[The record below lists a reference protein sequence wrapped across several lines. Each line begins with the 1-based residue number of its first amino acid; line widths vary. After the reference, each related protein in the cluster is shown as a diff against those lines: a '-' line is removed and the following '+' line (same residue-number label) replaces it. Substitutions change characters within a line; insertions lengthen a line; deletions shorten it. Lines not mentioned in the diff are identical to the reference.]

1 MIAALLLALAA
12 VVFWAVGQL
21 DWCRVEAEPFDGLTR
36 QRAFDVK
43 GSAWSPWLTPLALVL
58 LAAIA
63 AALSVRGWGLRLIA
77 VLVAAA
83 GVAAAFPVISLLTDG
98 ADPDYAGDV
107 ADMPDRYQ
115 VLLVDVKEWA
125 VATVFAGT
133 LLCVAAGIF
142 LLRAARGGAAPTSKY
157 MTPAARREDAER
169 EIFREYE
176 QRRSA
181 QTRAHAQAEPAD
193 TGAATSERTLWEALD
208 SGLDPTDLDATDL
221 GPADLDHTDPGPTDS
236 ERDGRDRP
244 DSSDG

>member
-12 VVFWAVGQL
+12 VVFWAAGQL
-21 DWCRVEAEPFDGLTR
+21 DWCRVEAEPFDGLTK

-98 ADPDYAGDV
+98 ADTDYAGDV

-115 VLLVDVKEWA
+115 VLLVDVRDWS
-125 VATVFAGT
+125 VATVLAGT
-133 LLCVAAGIF
+133 VLCVAAGIF

-157 MTPAARREDAER
+157 LTPAARREDAER

-176 QRRSA
+176 ERKSAPARARSTEEA
-181 QTRAHAQAEPAD
+181 SAGNA
-193 TGAATSERTLWEALD
+193 GTSERTLWEALD
-208 SGLDPTDLDATDL
+208 SGLDPTDL
-221 GPADLDHTDPGPTDS
+221 GVADLDHTDPGPADS
-236 ERDGRDRP
+236 GRDGRDRP
-244 DSSDG
+244 DSAST